1 MELFALLCSAVIFVL
16 EIGVALGSNNIYK
29 DIFQNYAKELIPTW
43 NVPTP
48 LKLSINAAPST
59 IVSFTELEEKL
70 TMTMSITVNWTDHR
84 LTWNPTLYNNTHV
97 LTIPPHDIWLPYLYL
112 ANSVNDVKP
121 IGQEADFYVILVTN
135 GMVYWTPGGVFE
147 AQCASDVSKFPFD
160 TQFCSFIFTMWGIL
174 PGEVEYDVYSKVPDL
189 KYFFANS
196 DWTVI
201 DTYQNGSLIGGDSSA
216 FVVGISIKRKPVYYV
231 VTVILPTLLF
241 CLMNPL
247 IFCLPVESGERISLG
262 MTILLAYAIFLTI
275 VAASI
280 PAKSDPLCI
289 VLLVLVCIMMVS
301 GVIVI
306 LTIISAYYYY
316 MEDISHANPCLRN
329 LTLRFKQKQNFRD
342 KLNLEENKDTN
353 SNSFSDSSFSGK
365 DLSKT
370 LDIIFCVISFV
381 LFIGILSA
389 YFLYILIA

>member
-1 MELFALLCSAVIFVL
+1 MELLSLLCTAVTFVL
-16 EIGVALGSNNIYK
+16 EIVVASGSNNIYK
-29 DIFQNYAKELIPTW
+29 DVFQNYAKELVPTW

-48 LKLSINAAPST
+48 LKLSFNAAPST

-70 TMTMSITVNWTDHR
+70 TLTMSVTVNWTDHR
-84 LTWNPTLYNNTHV
+84 LGWNPTLYNNTYT

-121 IGQEADFYVILVTN
+121 IGEEADFYVILVADGT
-135 GMVYWTPGGVFE
+135 VYWTPGGVFE
-147 AQCASDVSKFPFD
+147 AQCTPDVSKFPFD
-160 TQFCSFIFTMWGIL
+160 TQFCLFLFTMWGIL
-174 PGEVEYDVYSKVPDL
+174 PGDVEFSVYSKVPNL
-189 KYFFANS
+189 SYFAANS

-201 DTYQNGSLIGGDSSA
+201 DTFQNASLIGVDSSA
-216 FVVGISIKRKPVYYV
+216 FVVGISIKRKPIYYV

-275 VAASI
+275 VSASI
-280 PAKSDPLCI
+280 PAKSDPLCTI
-289 VLLVLVCIMMVS
+289 LLALVCIMMVS

-316 MEDISHANPCLRN
+316 MEDVSHANPCLRR
-329 LTLRFKQKQNFRD
+329 LTLRFNRKQKD
-342 KLNLEENKDTN
+342 KTNLEENKDTN
-353 SNSFSDSSFSGK
+353 SNSLSGSNLTGK
-365 DLSKT
+365 DLSNT

-381 LFIGILSA
+381 IFIGILFA
-389 YFLYILIA
+389 YFLYILIS